1 MILKIKIIIVMY
13 EIDIL
18 EVFWNKN
25 SSKFVLFDNKIV
37 FKNVKCKKEKS
48 IRVWC
53 FCYIE
58 VIVRICGIMNLG
70 WVIGCFDVLF

>member
-1 MILKIKIIIVMY
+1 MY

-37 FKNVKCKKEKS
+37 FKNVKCKKEKG
-48 IRVWC
+48 IRV
-53 FCYIE
+53 
-58 VIVRICGIMNLG
+58 
-70 WVIGCFDVLF
+70 

>member
-1 MILKIKIIIVMY
+1 MKIKIIIVMY

-48 IRVWC
+48 IRV
-53 FCYIE
+53 
-58 VIVRICGIMNLG
+58 
-70 WVIGCFDVLF
+70 